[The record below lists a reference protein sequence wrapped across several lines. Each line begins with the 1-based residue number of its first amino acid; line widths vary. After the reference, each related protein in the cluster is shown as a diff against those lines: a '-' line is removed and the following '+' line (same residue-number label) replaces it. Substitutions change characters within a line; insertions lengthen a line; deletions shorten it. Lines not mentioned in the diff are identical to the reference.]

1 MDMRFLPHNTHWEDP
16 TSFDLLDPHL
26 RQLGKLP
33 LVYRSGLL
41 AQLPRSIPGIY
52 TVSGGR
58 QVGKTTLLKQWM
70 AQLLKENL
78 EPERI
83 AYLTGELIDD
93 HHSLIRLITNY
104 QIFQRKNSN
113 KING

>member
-1 MDMRFLPHNTHWEDP
+1 LPHNTHWEDP

-26 RQLGKLP
+26 RRLSKLP
-33 LVYRSGLL
+33 LVYRSELL
-41 AQLPRSIPGIY
+41 TQLPRLIPGTGIY

-78 EPERI
+78 APERI
-83 AYLTGELIDD
+83 AYSTGELIDD
-93 HHSLIRLITNY
+93 HHSLVRLITDR
-104 QIFQRKNSN
+104 QIFQRENSN